1 MPRQLHWRELT
12 GGMIAAAAIAALTIA
27 VLLFARV
34 GGLHG
39 KKVTLYVV
47 TGEAPGVLA
56 GTDVWL
62 AGKKEGE
69 VKDISFRPA
78 TVPGLERILI
88 RTEFLKE
95 ALPSV
100 RRDSY
105 ARIKSG
111 GGSLIGAP
119 VVYISS
125 GTLASPPLRDGDT
138 VHARPAA
145 VPPDLAEDVGAL
157 RPAFAKLGAQ
167 TRQLSANI
175 TRPVGTIGS
184 YREGGLPDLADV
196 SAGTSSLSA
205 RATRGS
211 GTITRVMRGDLQV
224 RASRAMAA
232 ADSIKTL
239 VASNKG
245 NIGRFRRDTTLVT
258 NANHILAEVDTLR
271 SLLSNPVGAIA
282 AAHPDSALT
291 RQLDRTHVLL
301 ASLIRDVK
309 SNPMRYIRF

>member
-12 GGMIAAAAIAALTIA
+12 GGMIAAAVIAALTIA

-100 RRDSY
+100 RRESY
-105 ARIKSG
+105 APIKSRRRRLVRAPG
-111 GGSLIGAP
+111 VFITSGA
-119 VVYISS
+119 
-125 GTLASPPLRDGDT
+125 LWSPLLRDGDT
-138 VHARPAA
+138 VHARPPPA
-145 VPPDLAEDVGAL
+145 PPDF
-157 RPAFAKLGAQ
+157 PA
-167 TRQLSANI
+167 
-175 TRPVGTIGS
+175 
-184 YREGGLPDLADV
+184 
-196 SAGTSSLSA
+196 
-205 RATRGS
+205 
-211 GTITRVMRGDLQV
+211 
-224 RASRAMAA
+224 
-232 ADSIKTL
+232 
-239 VASNKG
+239 
-245 NIGRFRRDTTLVT
+245 
-258 NANHILAEVDTLR
+258 
-271 SLLSNPVGAIA
+271 
-282 AAHPDSALT
+282 
-291 RQLDRTHVLL
+291 
-301 ASLIRDVK
+301 
-309 SNPMRYIRF
+309 

>member
-1 MPRQLHWRELT
+1 MPRQLHWKELT
-12 GGMIAAAAIAALTIA
+12 GGMIAVAAIVALTIA

-56 GTDVWL
+56 GTEVWL
-62 AGKKEGE
+62 AGEKEGT
-69 VKDISFRPA
+69 VKDISFRSA
-78 TVPGLERILI
+78 TVPELERILI

-95 ALPSV
+95 ALPRV

-105 ARIKSG
+105 ARIQSG
-111 GGSLIGAP
+111 GTLIGAP
-119 VVYISS
+119 VVYIST
-125 GTLASPPLRDGDT
+125 GTRASPPLGDGDT
-138 VHARPAA
+138 VHASPPAA
-145 VPPDLAEDVGAL
+145 PPDLSEDVAAL
-157 RPAFAKLGAQ
+157 GPAFAKLGSA
-167 TRQLSANI
+167 TKQLSANFS
-175 TRPVGTIGS
+175 RPVGTIGS
-184 YREGGLPDLADV
+184 YRAEGLPDLADV
-196 SAGTSSLSA
+196 SAGMSSLNA
-205 RATRGS
+205 RATRGN

-224 RASRAMAA
+224 RAARAMAA

-239 VASNKG
+239 MASNKG
-245 NIGRFRRDTTLVT
+245 NIGRFRRDTTLIT

-282 AAHPDSALT
+282 AAHPDSVLT

-309 SNPMRYIRF
+309 SNPSRYIRF

>member
-1 MPRQLHWRELT
+1 
-12 GGMIAAAAIAALTIA
+12 MIAAAVIAALTIA

-78 TVPGLERILI
+78 TVPGSERILI

-119 VVYISS
+119 VLYISS

-138 VHARPAA
+138 VHARPPA

-157 RPAFAKLGAQ
+157 GPAFAKLGAQ
-167 TRQLSANI
+167 TRQLSAKI

-184 YREGGLPDLADV
+184 YREEGLPDLADV
-196 SAGTSSLSA
+196 SAGMSSLSA
-205 RATRGS
+205 RATRGN
-211 GTITRVMRGDLQV
+211 GTITRAMRGDLQM
-224 RASRAMAA
+224 RASRVMAA
-232 ADSIKTL
+232 ADSIRIL
-239 VASNKG
+239 IASNKG

-258 NANHILAEVDTLR
+258 NANRILAEVDTLR